1 MDIFSFILKKHQ
13 IWSNNPKISF
23 RQVKLAVAAERGY
36 SFFFLKK
43 TPKCLG
49 SNKNVNVVLF
59 TVVLQSKPY
68 LWHWKMYFTLIL

>member
-36 SFFFLKK
+36 SLFFLE
-43 TPKCLG
+43 
-49 SNKNVNVVLF
+49 KNPEVF
-59 TVVLQSKPY
+59 REQ
-68 LWHWKMYFTLIL
+68 